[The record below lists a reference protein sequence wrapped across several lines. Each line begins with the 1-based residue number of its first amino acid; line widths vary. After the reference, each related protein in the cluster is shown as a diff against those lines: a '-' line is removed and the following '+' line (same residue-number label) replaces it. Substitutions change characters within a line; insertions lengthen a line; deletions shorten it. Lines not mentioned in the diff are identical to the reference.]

1 MRKNIDETEISY
13 NNVDRSMQKD
23 WKIRE
28 EEGTVVEKN
37 MKLNIN
43 EPEKLAI
50 VGKALS
56 SEMRIRILELLENC
70 HYNINEI
77 AEKLQIPASSAAMH
91 IKVLE
96 EAGLIETELKAAVRG
111 SMKICRRTVGSIAI
125 RFDKKSSEKAE
136 TIPMPIG
143 NFVDYHVEP
152 TCGIVSE
159 TGHIDIEDE
168 PAVFYN
174 PRRIEA
180 KLIWMGNGYL
190 EYRFPNASL
199 KKNVLKSIEVSAEVC
214 SEDHEYNMEQQSDIT
229 LWINEIE
236 VGTWRSPSDFGDRRG
251 RLNPTWWPSQNSQY
265 GMLKTWKIDANGSY
279 LDGDIMSATALPAY
293 HLDESEYISVKIG
306 ISPDAVKKGG
316 MNLFGDEFGDHPQD
330 IVMRLIYE

>member
-1 MRKNIDETEISY
+1 MKVSKKY
-13 NNVDRSMQKD
+13 DRTKG
-23 WKIRE
+23 KENE
-28 EEGTVVEKN
+28 ETVVEKN
-37 MKLNIN
+37 IKLNIN

-56 SEMRIRILELLENC
+56 SEIRIRILGLLENRY
-70 HYNINEI
+70 YNINEI
-77 AEKLQIPASSAAMH
+77 AELLQIPSSSAAMH

-96 EAGLIETELKAAVRG
+96 EARLIETEFKAAVRG
-111 SMKICRRTVGSIAI
+111 SMKICRRSVGSIAI
-125 RFDKKSSEKAE
+125 RLDEMNNEKAE

-152 TCGIVSE
+152 TCGIVSG
-159 TGHIDIEDE
+159 TGHIDVEDE

-174 PRRIEA
+174 PRRTEA
-180 KLIWMGNGYL
+180 KLIWLGNGYL

-214 SEDHEYNMEQQSDIT
+214 SEDHEYNMNWESDIT

-236 VGTWRSPSDFGDRRG
+236 VGTWRSPADFGDRRG
-251 RLNPTWWPSQNSQY
+251 RLTPAWWPSQNSQY
-265 GMLKTWKIDANGSY
+265 GMMKVWKIDSQGSY
-279 LDGDIMSATALPAY
+279 LDGALTSNTSLSAFKLE
-293 HLDESEYISVKIG
+293 ESEYISVKIG
-306 ISPDAVKKGG
+306 ISPDAAKKGG
-316 MNLFGDEFGDHPQD
+316 MNLFGDEFGDYPQD